1 MGQKWKFF
9 PLLAGVD
16 MRNEILKRQDPEI
29 NEILKKASV
38 SILGCGGL
46 GSNIA
51 MILARCGLGEIYIY
65 DYDKVELSNLNRQNY
80 DQKDLG
86 KSKVFQ
92 TKKKIE
98 ETVPC
103 NKIFAEEVLI
113 TKDNLAEISGKTDI
127 FIEAFDKKEM
137 KSMVFEY
144 FLGKDDKK
152 LIMASGLSGL
162 GDLSDIKVKKIKN
175 ISMVGDFKS
184 SPEQGLYAPYIGIV
198 ANLEALLALKI
209 IIGERNGK

>member
-1 MGQKWKFF
+1 
-9 PLLAGVD
+9 

-29 NEILKKASV
+29 NEILKKARV

-98 ETVPC
+98 ETIPC

-137 KSMVFEY
+137 KSLVFDY
-144 FLGKDDKK
+144 FLGKDGKK
-152 LIMASGLSGL
+152 LVMASGLSGL
-162 GDLSDIKVKKIKN
+162 GNFCDIKIKEIEN
-175 ISMVGDFKS
+175 ITMVGDFKS
-184 SPEQGLYAPYIGIV
+184 TPDEGLYAPYIGIIS
-198 ANLEALLALKI
+198 NLEALCAVKI
-209 IIGERNGK
+209 IIGEKNGK

>member
-1 MGQKWKFF
+1 
-9 PLLAGVD
+9 
-16 MRNEILKRQDPEI
+16 MRDEILKRQDPEI
-29 NEILKKASV
+29 NEILKNAKI

-51 MILARCGLGEIYIY
+51 MALARCGLGEIHIY

-98 ETVPC
+98 ASLPYTKVYA
-103 NKIFAEEVLI
+103 KEVLLS
-113 TKDNLAEISGKTDI
+113 KENLGQISEKTDI

-137 KSMVFEY
+137 KSLVFEY
-144 FLGKDDKK
+144 FLGRKDKK

-162 GDLSDIKVKKIKN
+162 GDFSDIKVKKIEN
-175 ISMVGDFKS
+175 VTMVGDFKS
-184 SPEQGLYAPYIGIV
+184 SPDQGLYAPYLGIV
-198 ANLEALLALKI
+198 ANIEALIALKI
-209 IIGERNGK
+209 IIGEKNGK

>member
-1 MGQKWKFF
+1 
-9 PLLAGVD
+9 

-29 NEILKKASV
+29 NEILKNAKV

-51 MILARCGLGEIYIY
+51 MVLARCGLGEIHIY

-86 KSKVFQ
+86 KSKVIQ

-98 ETVPC
+98 ATLPYTKVY
-103 NKIFAEEVLI
+103 ADEVLI
-113 TKDNLAEISGKTDI
+113 SKENLSQIAEKTDI

-137 KSMVFEY
+137 KSLVFEY
-144 FLGKDDKK
+144 FLGRKDKK

-162 GDLSDIKVKKIKN
+162 GDFSDIKVKKIEN
-175 ISMVGDFKS
+175 VTMVGDFKS
-184 SPEQGLYAPYIGIV
+184 SPDQGLYAPYLGIV
-198 ANLEALLALKI
+198 ANIEALIALKI
-209 IIGERNGK
+209 IIGEKNGK

>member
-1 MGQKWKFF
+1 
-9 PLLAGVD
+9 
-16 MRNEILKRQDPEI
+16 MRDEILKRQDPEI
-29 NEILKKASV
+29 NEILKNAKI

-51 MILARCGLGEIYIY
+51 MALARCGLGEIHIY

-86 KSKVFQ
+86 KSKVIQ

-98 ETVPC
+98 ATLPYTKVY
-103 NKIFAEEVLI
+103 ADEVLI
-113 TKDNLAEISGKTDI
+113 SKENLSQIAEKTDI

-137 KSMVFEY
+137 KSLVFEY
-144 FLGKDDKK
+144 FLGRKDKK

-162 GDLSDIKVKKIKN
+162 GDFSDIKVKKIEN
-175 ISMVGDFKS
+175 VTMVGDFKS
-184 SPEQGLYAPYIGIV
+184 SPDQGLYAPYLGIV
-198 ANLEALLALKI
+198 ANIEALIALKI
-209 IIGERNGK
+209 IIGEKNGK

>member
-1 MGQKWKFF
+1 
-9 PLLAGVD
+9 
-16 MRNEILKRQDPEI
+16 MRDEILKRQDPEI
-29 NEILKKASV
+29 NEILKNAKI

-51 MILARCGLGEIYIY
+51 MDLARCGVGEIHIY

-86 KSKVFQ
+86 KSKVIQ

-98 ETVPC
+98 ATLPYTKVY
-103 NKIFAEEVLI
+103 ADEVLI
-113 TKDNLAEISGKTDI
+113 SKENLSQIAEKTDI

-137 KSMVFEY
+137 KSLVFEY
-144 FLGKDDKK
+144 FLGRKDKK

-162 GDLSDIKVKKIKN
+162 GDFSDIKVKKIEN
-175 ISMVGDFKS
+175 VTMVGDFKS
-184 SPEQGLYAPYIGIV
+184 SPDQGLYAPYLGIV
-198 ANLEALLALKI
+198 ANIEALIALKI
-209 IIGERNGK
+209 IIGEKNGK

>member
-1 MGQKWKFF
+1 
-9 PLLAGVD
+9 
-16 MRNEILKRQDPEI
+16 MRDEILKRQDPEI
-29 NEILKKASV
+29 NEILKNAKV

-51 MILARCGLGEIYIY
+51 IVLARCGLEEIHIY
-65 DYDKVELSNLNRQNY
+65 DYDQVELSNLNRQNY
-80 DQKDLG
+80 DQNDLG
-86 KSKVFQ
+86 KSKVIQ

-98 ETVPC
+98 ASLPYTKVYA
-103 NKIFAEEVLI
+103 KEVLI
-113 TKDNLAEISGKTDI
+113 GKENLDQISEKTDI

-137 KSMVFEY
+137 KSLVFEY
-144 FLGKDDKK
+144 FLGRDDKK

-162 GDLSDIKVKKIKN
+162 GDFSDIKVKKIEN
-175 ISMVGDFKS
+175 VTMVGDFKS
-184 SPEQGLYAPYIGIV
+184 SPDQGLYAPYLGIV

>member
-1 MGQKWKFF
+1 
-9 PLLAGVD
+9 

-29 NEILKKASV
+29 NEILKNAKV

-51 MILARCGLGEIYIY
+51 MVLARSGLGEIYIY

-98 ETVPC
+98 ETIPYAKV
-103 NKIFAEEVLI
+103 FAKEVLI
-113 TKDNLAEISGKTDI
+113 SKENLSEIAEKTDV

-137 KSMVFEY
+137 KSLVFEY
-144 FLGKDDKK
+144 FLGRNDKK

-162 GDLSDIKVKKIKN
+162 GDFSDIKVKKIEN
-175 ISMVGDFKS
+175 VTMVGDFKS
-184 SPEQGLYAPYIGIV
+184 SQVQGLYAPYLGIV
-198 ANLEALLALKI
+198 ANIEALLALKV

>member
-1 MGQKWKFF
+1 
-9 PLLAGVD
+9 
-16 MRNEILKRQDPEI
+16 MRDEILKRQDPEI
-29 NEILKKASV
+29 NEILKNSKI

-51 MILARCGLGEIYIY
+51 MALARCGLGEIHIY

-86 KSKVFQ
+86 KSKVIQ

-98 ETVPC
+98 ASLPYTKVYA
-103 NKIFAEEVLI
+103 KEVLI
-113 TKDNLAEISGKTDI
+113 SKENLGQISEKTDI

-137 KSMVFEY
+137 KSLVFEY
-144 FLGKDDKK
+144 FLGRKDKK

-162 GDLSDIKVKKIKN
+162 GDFSDIKVKKIEN
-175 ISMVGDFKS
+175 VTMVGDFKS
-184 SPEQGLYAPYIGIV
+184 SPDQGLYAPYLGIV
-198 ANLEALLALKI
+198 ANIEALIALKI
-209 IIGERNGK
+209 IIGEKNGK

>member
-1 MGQKWKFF
+1 
-9 PLLAGVD
+9 
-16 MRNEILKRQDPEI
+16 MRDEILKRQDPEI
-29 NEILKKASV
+29 NEILKNAKV

-51 MILARCGLGEIYIY
+51 MALARCGLGEIHIY

-86 KSKVFQ
+86 KSKVSQ

-98 ETVPC
+98 DTIPYTKV
-103 NKIFAEEVLI
+103 FAN
-113 TKDNLAEISGKTDI
+113 NLFIIKENLDEISKKTDI

-137 KSMVFEY
+137 KSLVFEY
-144 FLGKDDKK
+144 FLGRKDKK

-162 GDLSDIKVKKIKN
+162 GDFSDIKVKKIEN
-175 ISMVGDFKS
+175 VTMVGDFKS
-184 SPEQGLYAPYIGIV
+184 SPDQGLYAPYLGIV
-198 ANLEALLALKI
+198 SNIEALLALKI
-209 IIGERNGK
+209 IIGEKNGK